1 MDAPRRRASS
11 ERATVLN
18 FTRILLIGG
27 RCGDPDSWYSKF
39 AAAGVASFPGS
50 QHLCSP
56 YDAGQFA
63 EYSDAFH
70 EKALRDATAAA
81 ADSPRQTLVISG
93 AVPAGGAAE
102 DALVNMLRTGVAA
115 IEAFGS
121 GLNLT
126 RHSLAAADVL
136 YVHASPEGA
145 ASPDAGAALGRELCR
160 LKGGATRLRV
170 ARFYLTGRSD
180 LDFRVDSTLAGF
192 AEACPVGYSD
202 LWSISASVEGATQ
215 AVAPYFASKPL
226 PEVILAPNDDSAR
239 ALLSAARQTLQE
251 EEYSMLGTTGWDN
264 SFPDLVSARKILVTV
279 DQMVFY
285 PNLGMWRTL
294 QQLVQTVQDIGLSST
309 AAVAAEFD
317 VEGATVDV
325 SWSSASTVSSDPV
338 GLLLE
343 EQMSSYDPRVP
354 PVGRTSVETGL
365 RNVSVTH
372 FTPFD
377 GTFELVY
384 WLHLSWVDPRLE
396 WAMRKH
402 ADPIELQL
410 DQIWMPPFL
419 FLNEYSRNTLS
430 SVPAVV
436 MPSGRI
442 SVEHYLRSTFLC
454 YTEKG
459 ISHFPF
465 DEYDC
470 AASLAVSNLAVSMD
484 GGLGFDVVHEDPNFY
499 ASFSTA
505 LDADE
510 RRDVVLY
517 KLHFT
522 RHSFKMWLRL
532 IVPAILLNL
541 VGFIAFWIPEPADS
555 IALGVT
561 ALLCTLALRVSVDMP
576 DTSDVTWSELF
587 MTINVSYQAL
597 VCFFSFLDFN
607 GSISRRVQR
616 AGRSWRRGRVR
627 MRRIERSTSQG
638 ERNGQGQPYF
648 REREG
653 ADEEEPS
660 GQRDGVP
667 RRRKTGGPSDLLAA
681 ARASAGVGPALSL
694 RKRRPSPESLA
705 EAAEEPPADIDFDWV
720 GRRIVVPSYV
730 IVVSTMLI
738 MQGKFI

>member
-170 ARFYLTGRSD
+170 ARFYLTSRSD

-436 MPSGRI
+436 MPSGRV

-465 DEYDC
+465 K
-470 AASLAVSNLAVSMD
+470 
-484 GGLGFDVVHEDPNFY
+484 
-499 ASFSTA
+499 ST
-505 LDADE
+505 
-510 RRDVVLY
+510 
-517 KLHFT
+517 
-522 RHSFKMWLRL
+522 
-532 IVPAILLNL
+532 
-541 VGFIAFWIPEPADS
+541 IAPP
-555 IALGVT
+555 
-561 ALLCTLALRVSVDMP
+561 
-576 DTSDVTWSELF
+576 
-587 MTINVSYQAL
+587 
-597 VCFFSFLDFN
+597 
-607 GSISRRVQR
+607 
-616 AGRSWRRGRVR
+616 
-627 MRRIERSTSQG
+627 
-638 ERNGQGQPYF
+638 
-648 REREG
+648 
-653 ADEEEPS
+653 
-660 GQRDGVP
+660 
-667 RRRKTGGPSDLLAA
+667 
-681 ARASAGVGPALSL
+681 LS
-694 RKRRPSPESLA
+694 P
-705 EAAEEPPADIDFDWV
+705 
-720 GRRIVVPSYV
+720 
-730 IVVSTMLI
+730 
-738 MQGKFI
+738 